1 VHGGALPARRAR
13 TLRPTRSSCSK
24 SARSLTLFSRRLS
37 CHRAYVN
44 CRCDQEFVKCQS
56 EPEAPAMD
64 AVKSDLE
71 GQCDTEL
78 RLVQAV
84 LGILLAS
91 AIQP

>member
-1 VHGGALPARRAR
+1 
-13 TLRPTRSSCSK
+13 
-24 SARSLTLFSRRLS
+24 
-37 CHRAYVN
+37 VN

-84 LGILLAS
+84 LGILPAS